1 MVDNIKHTKNFML
14 QEMSQISIIIF
25 QEVSQLVSGQGEM
38 INRMENFVYE
48 AQAKTEKGKSELV
61 SAREN
66 KKKAFKKKIILG
78 IILSVTAL
86 IIILVIIF
94 SVCEC

>member
-38 INRMENFVYE
+38 INRIENFVYE

-78 IILSVTAL
+78 IILSVIAL

>member
-78 IILSVTAL
+78 IILSVIAL